1 LILSYAVFLWLA
13 GCGDI
18 PYRSAGYSV
27 DPNCREIYDKY
38 YDISELD
45 KDIPENI
52 RSNQCWLRAR
62 EERDNYDLLFLEFD
76 DQGWMQNAS
85 NLSRPAR
92 KDALDEF
99 FGQLKDIF
107 LDA

>member
-1 LILSYAVFLWLA
+1 MILSYAVFLWLA

-38 YDISELD
+38 HDISELN

-52 RSNQCWLRAR
+52 RSNQCACAGPQAATRQPTVRSQDKSSTKPVAR
-62 EERDNYDLLFLEFD
+62 TDVA
-76 DQGWMQNAS
+76 AS
-85 NLSRPAR
+85 LASSFST
-92 KDALDEF
+92 DTF
-99 FGQLKDIF
+99 
-107 LDA
+107 